1 MERDR
6 DKGNF
11 DSRNSPGKV
20 PSSKQ
25 VSFVQVDV
33 QLQERNTPLDPESS
47 VLIGMTLETWL

>member
-11 DSRNSPGKV
+11 DSRNSPGQV

-25 VSFVQVDV
+25 VSLVQVDV

-47 VLIGMTLETWL
+47 VLIGMTLEI